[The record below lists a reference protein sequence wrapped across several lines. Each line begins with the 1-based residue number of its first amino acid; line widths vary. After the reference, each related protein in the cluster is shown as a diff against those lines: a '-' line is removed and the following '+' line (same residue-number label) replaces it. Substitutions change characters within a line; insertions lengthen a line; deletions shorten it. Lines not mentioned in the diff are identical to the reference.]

1 MRGPFGLA
9 STFGS
14 IKTCGLV
21 RETNPRPPTSQKISC
36 EKLSF
41 SENKGTKD
49 CKKVDHSE

>member
-1 MRGPFGLA
+1 MPKNLD
-9 STFGS
+9 
-14 IKTCGLV
+14 GLV
-21 RETNPRPPTSQKISC
+21 RESNPRPPASQKISC